1 MEVNTLAKD
10 VKCEVDSC
18 IYNEELKCEAKKI
31 MVCNTTDG
39 SEASDVSET
48 GCQTFRNKK

>member
-1 MEVNTLAKD
+1 MEVNTLAKG

-18 IYNEELKCEAKKI
+18 LYNEGLKCEAKKI

-48 GCQTFRNKK
+48 GCQTFRKKK